1 MPSPKPPLLPAE
13 ILRRMLRTARFDG
26 ASILVIAGAFALGSA
41 SLHDAGGTG
50 ISLMVAGAGAIEL
63 HGAGLLR
70 HGEERG
76 LRWLVSSQI
85 YLMLMMLGYVA
96 FSLRHV
102 DLAAI
107 RQLINHMLE
116 LLRQYLGPQDS
127 ERLIPQFMAAS
138 RQAIAQAGLTVDDFL
153 RQMYFLIYTVVGLI
167 TVLYQGTMAIYY
179 ARRQTAVAAA
189 LRGH

>member
-1 MPSPKPPLLPAE
+1 MPSPKPPLLPVE
-13 ILRRMLRTARFDG
+13 IVRRMLRVARFDG
-26 ASILVIAGAFALGSA
+26 TSILVIAGTFALGSA
-41 SLHDAGGTG
+41 SLHDTEGTG

-63 HGAGLLR
+63 HGVGLLR

-85 YLMLMMLGYVA
+85 YLMMAMLGYVA

-102 DLAAI
+102 DIDAI
-107 RQLINHMLE
+107 RQLISHLLE
-116 LLRQYLGPQDS
+116 LLRQFLGPQDS
-127 ERLIPQFMAAS
+127 ETVIPQFLANS

-153 RQMYFLIYTVVGLI
+153 RQMYVLIYTVVGVL

-189 LRGH
+189 LAGD

>member
-1 MPSPKPPLLPAE
+1 
-13 ILRRMLRTARFDG
+13 MLRVARFDG

-41 SLHDAGGTG
+41 TLGDGVGTA

-85 YLMLMMLGYVA
+85 FLMFVMLGYVA
-96 FSLRHV
+96 LKLRNI
-102 DLAAI
+102 DTAP
-107 RQLINHMLE
+107 MKP
-116 LLRQYLGPQDS
+116 LLTDD
-127 ERLIPQFMAAS
+127 M
-138 RQAIAQAGLTVDDFL
+138 RQAIAQAGLTIDEFL
-153 RQMYFLIYTVVGLI
+153 HATYVFGYAAIGVL

-189 LRGH
+189 LRGD